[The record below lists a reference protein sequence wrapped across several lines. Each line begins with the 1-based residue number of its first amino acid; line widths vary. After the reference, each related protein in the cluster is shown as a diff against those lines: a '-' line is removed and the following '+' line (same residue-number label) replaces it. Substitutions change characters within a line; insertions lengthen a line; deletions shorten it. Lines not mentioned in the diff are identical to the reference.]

1 MPFYSC
7 YRFQW
12 QVLLRGLRQFAI
24 LIPYIIT
31 ISFHG
36 RYFSSGKKVLTFID
50 VKTLKENHPI
60 LRLNLVS
67 TESLVSMCF
76 LLTYL
81 LHVTGVVEYRSLTDL
96 VHQTSLRIH
105 SVESI
110 NYWENLFNWHHVT
123 FYRWIQTYKCM
134 RDVLVSCKYCG
145 YWVRDHPYIT
155 SVYFWTFWPTHYVSN
170 SCHFL
175 THQPSHFADVLYWWS
190 QSSTYFVTNRSRSLA
205 ILLII

>member
-1 MPFYSC
+1 MRKMHHTF
-7 YRFQW
+7 W
-12 QVLLRGLRQFAI
+12 
-24 LIPYIIT
+24 
-31 ISFHG
+31 
-36 RYFSSGKKVLTFID
+36 KKKRPLW
-50 VKTLKENHPI
+50 
-60 LRLNLVS
+60 LNLVS

-96 VHQTSLRIH
+96 VHQMSLRIH

-155 SVYFWTFWPTHYVSN
+155 SVYFLTFLTPPTMSVVLKVRN
-170 SCHFL
+170 DCHFL
-175 THQPSHFADVLYWWS
+175 THQPSHFADVIYGWS
-190 QSSTYFVTNRSRSLA
+190 QSSTSLQTD
-205 ILLII
+205 LDH

>member
-1 MPFYSC
+1 MSLPINDLSY
-7 YRFQW
+7 
-12 QVLLRGLRQFAI
+12 
-24 LIPYIIT
+24 
-31 ISFHG
+31 
-36 RYFSSGKKVLTFID
+36 
-50 VKTLKENHPI
+50 PI
-60 LRLNLVS
+60 LWLNLVS

-123 FYRWIQTYKCM
+123 FYRWIQTYKYM

-155 SVYFWTFWPTHYVSN
+155 SVYFWTFLTPPTMSAVLNVSN
-170 SCHFL
+170 NCHFL
-175 THQPSHFADVLYWWS
+175 THQPSHFADVIYGWS
-190 QSSTYFVTNRSRSLA
+190 QSSTSLQTD
-205 ILLII
+205 LDH

>member
-1 MPFYSC
+1 MP
-7 YRFQW
+7 
-12 QVLLRGLRQFAI
+12 L
-24 LIPYIIT
+24 
-31 ISFHG
+31 
-36 RYFSSGKKVLTFID
+36 ID

-96 VHQTSLRIH
+96 VHQMSLRIH

-145 YWVRDHPYIT
+145 YWVREHPYIT
-155 SVYFWTFWPTHYVSN
+155 SVYFLTFLTPPTMSVVLKVRN
-170 SCHFL
+170 DCHFL
-175 THQPSHFADVLYWWS
+175 THQPSHFADGSHGWS
-190 QSSTYFVTNRSRSLA
+190 PYIVIKLPYGTKSLSVM
-205 ILLII
+205 LP